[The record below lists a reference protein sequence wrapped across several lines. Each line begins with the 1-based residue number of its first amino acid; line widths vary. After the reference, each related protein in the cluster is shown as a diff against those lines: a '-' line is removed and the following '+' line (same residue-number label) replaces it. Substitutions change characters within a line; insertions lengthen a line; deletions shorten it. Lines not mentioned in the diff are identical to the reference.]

1 MSKNILSS
9 HGSTTG
15 SDDSF
20 ITPVSSVDDL
30 MALSPKKP
38 QNLFE
43 NSDVTSDFLTG
54 MEFDSICDVTMQEIP
69 VYDDN
74 MLIDGT
80 SLDYLAK
87 CAGSNRNQQF
97 VDRGKESLFVKFDPL
112 YANQKLYQ
120 NPNQNDVQAD
130 SLECDVGYET
140 GSSTSAFTDT
150 TSDTPKMSVSNGSVL
165 YKICGKDK
173 PTQVVPPV
181 VTNEM
186 QKQTAIPKPTPTL
199 MRSVSAILTP
209 TQVTTDRLISI
220 SGSTPPTAAPRSPRN
235 KSFSSQEV
243 DRLQSLR
250 IILQNQDQEVLQL
263 RQENRALKSS
273 LQENQHQFDQSKE
286 EYETK
291 LKKLTDEKE
300 SFQARES
307 DLLQQVKDK
316 TISNKQMCL
325 VMEEYEKTIS
335 ILIADQE
342 KEKLVTQETIN
353 NLIMERDDALKHL
366 TSMESSFNDLLA
378 KYEKCKSFVIEAKER
393 EKILENK
400 IAEYEVGM
408 QKYDDLYNN
417 LKKVTAEKLD
427 KANET
432 LDNLKKSHN
441 VEIMKLNATI
451 KKHEVLISSL
461 QAHEASI
468 SSLLAQKTRDNEELT
483 RICDQLINEVR

>member
-291 LKKLTDEKE
+291 LKKLTDEK
-300 SFQARES
+300 
-307 DLLQQVKDK
+307 
-316 TISNKQMCL
+316 
-325 VMEEYEKTIS
+325 
-335 ILIADQE
+335 
-342 KEKLVTQETIN
+342 
-353 NLIMERDDALKHL
+353 DDALKHL